1 MTNILLSIL
10 LKIVSIPIPIPFS
23 LQFQKKKKTTVFSC
37 WINTNNIENKRIQ
50 RIKSTTYPSSGLR
63 LALKENIDLHRA
75 SSLNSFIKLVS
86 FFNSNFTLNFRPK
99 LFKFFP
105 IVCKLFP
112 TWLLSLTVFTHFP
125 NLHGKE
131 VKTAITKH

>member
-1 MTNILLSIL
+1 MYFQQFFHHYLSCLFFKKILNTEYDKSFTLNTSKNSFNSNSNFFFPAI
-10 LKIVSIPIPIPFS
+10 S
-23 LQFQKKKKTTVFSC
+23 KKKTKKKTVFSC
-37 WINTNNIENKRIQ
+37 RINTNNIENKRIQ

-63 LALKENIDLHRA
+63 LALKENIDLQRA
-75 SSLNSFIKLVS
+75 SSLNNFIKLVS

-112 TWLLSLTVFTHFP
+112 T
-125 NLHGKE
+125 
-131 VKTAITKH
+131 